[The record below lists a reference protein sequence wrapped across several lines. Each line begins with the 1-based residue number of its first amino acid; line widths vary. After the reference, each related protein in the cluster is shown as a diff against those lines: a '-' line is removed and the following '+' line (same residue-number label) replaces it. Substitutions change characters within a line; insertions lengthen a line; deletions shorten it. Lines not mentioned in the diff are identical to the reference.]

1 MAKKEFHYRGR
12 TLEELQRMGIKELID
27 LLPSRSRRSLKR
39 GLSHRQKKLL
49 GRIEAG
55 NPKLRTHARD
65 MVVLPVMV
73 GKTISV
79 HNGKEFV
86 NINIQPE
93 MIGHMLGEFAESRKR
108 VTHNAPGIGA
118 TKSSAG
124 AATAR

>member
-1 MAKKEFHYRGR
+1 MAKKEFHYRGK
-12 TLEELQRMGIKELID
+12 TLDELQRMGLKELID

-49 GRIEAG
+49 GSIEAG
-55 NPKLRTHARD
+55 SPKLRTHARD

-73 GKTISV
+73 GKTIAI
-79 HNGKEFV
+79 HNGKEFINV
-86 NINIQPE
+86 NIQSE
-93 MIGHMLGEFAESRKR
+93 MIGHVLGEFAETRKR
-108 VTHNAPGIGA
+108 VAHNAPGIGA